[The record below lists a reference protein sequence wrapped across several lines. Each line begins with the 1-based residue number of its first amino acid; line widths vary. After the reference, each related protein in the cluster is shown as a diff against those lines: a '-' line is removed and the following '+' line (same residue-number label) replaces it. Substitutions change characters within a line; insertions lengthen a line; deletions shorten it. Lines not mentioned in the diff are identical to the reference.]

1 MREKKATYPPINIG
15 TSFMLVIFILLCMVI
30 FAVLSLS
37 SALKDYDYAKQ
48 KANRT
53 TAYYEACNE
62 AEEIYAKIEEE
73 NHREDSIVYSVPINE
88 SEQLQVT
95 LKRQFD
101 AENNYYIYSWLQT
114 STEEWTADHTL
125 PVLGSN

>member
-37 SALKDYDYAKQ
+37 NALKDYNYTKQ

-53 TAYYEACNE
+53 KAYYEACNE
-62 AEEIYAKIEEE
+62 AEEIYAKIETE
-73 NHREDSIVYSVPINE
+73 NHTEDSIEYSVPISENE
-88 SEQLQVT
+88 RLQVI
-95 LKRQFD
+95 LKRNSNT
-101 AENNYYIYSWLQT
+101 ENNYFIHSWLQI

>member
-37 SALKDYDYAKQ
+37 NALKDYNYTKQ

-53 TAYYEACNE
+53 KAYYEACNE
-62 AEEIYAKIEEE
+62 AEEIYAKIEIE
-73 NHREDSIVYSVPINE
+73 NHTEDSIEYSVPISENE
-88 SEQLQVT
+88 HLQVI
-95 LKRQFD
+95 LKRNSNT
-101 AENNYYIYSWLQT
+101 ENNYFIHSWLQI

>member
-1 MREKKATYPPINIG
+1 MRGKKAVYPPFNIG

-37 SALKDYDYAKQ
+37 SALKDYGYAKQ

-62 AEEIYAKIEEE
+62 SEEIYAKIEME
-73 NHREDSIVYSVPINE
+73 NHTEDSIVYSLPINE
-88 SEQLQVT
+88 NEQLQVT
-95 LKRQFD
+95 LKRQSD
-101 AENNYYIYSWLQT
+101 AENNYYIYSWLQI
-114 STEEWTADHTL
+114 STQEWTADHTL

>member
-1 MREKKATYPPINIG
+1 MREKKTSYPPINIG

-30 FAVLSLS
+30 FSVLSLS
-37 SALKDYDYAKQ
+37 SALKDYDYSKQ

-62 AEEIYAKIEEE
+62 AEEIYAKIVTE
-73 NHREDSIVYSVPINE
+73 NHTEDSIVYSVPINE
-88 SEQLQVT
+88 NEQLQVI
-95 LKRQFD
+95 LKRRSD
-101 AENNYYIYSWLQT
+101 TENNYFIHSWLQI
-114 STEEWTADHTL
+114 STKEWTADPTL

>member
-1 MREKKATYPPINIG
+1 MQEKKYSYPPINIG

-37 SALKDYDYAKQ
+37 NALKDYDYTQ
-48 KANRT
+48 QRANRT
-53 TAYYEACNE
+53 KAYYEACNE
-62 AEEIYAKIEEE
+62 AEEIYAKIEIE
-73 NHREDSIVYSVPINE
+73 NHTEDSIEYSVPISENE
-88 SEQLQVT
+88 HLQVI
-95 LKRQFD
+95 LKRNSNT
-101 AENNYYIYSWLQT
+101 ENNYFIHSWLQI

>member
-1 MREKKATYPPINIG
+1 MREKKTTYPPINIG

-37 SALKDYDYAKQ
+37 SALKDYDYTKQ
-48 KANRT
+48 KADRT
-53 TAYYEACNE
+53 RAYYEACNE
-62 AEEIYAKIEEE
+62 AEEIYAKIETE
-73 NHREDSIVYSVPINE
+73 NHTEDSIEYSVPINE
-88 SEQLQVT
+88 NEQLQVT
-95 LKRQFD
+95 LKRHSD
-101 AENNYYIYSWLQT
+101 TENNYCIQSWLQI